1 MKTLLKPAPT
11 RAELPARRERTAL
24 GDAGQPLVEIRV
36 KLETSTTVMG
46 GSTRTRVVDKAEV
59 IRAASVRGALRFWWR
74 ALHSHQYKTPREL
87 FEAEAALW
95 GRAAEESKQGRS
107 AVEVRILDAK
117 PTEIET
123 HQVVLYDGKD
133 GKRDQHAYAL
143 FAARGQTKGQTEEER
158 NAAERYK
165 PGITFELLLRAPA
178 GKEDEVRRAVKA
190 WILFGGYGAR
200 TRRGVG
206 SLTVR
211 AEHRASWLPTACTA
225 SALNAYFGGD
235 KLFGVAGG
243 PRRDVASLIGARLF
257 ARADKPLDDAMR
269 AWELAINWLSD
280 FRQKDGPGDDAAR
293 GAAVNKR
300 PGRSRW
306 PEADKIRQLTRKH
319 SARHAPL
326 HNAHP
331 VWPRAGF
338 GLPIVGQFIDKDD
351 PGPYT
356 IIWYDRDGNKKD
368 RLASPLIVKAMPLAN
383 GKYVPIALWLHR
395 AFPEGGQAGLDDAR
409 NPGKAPIDLIQAPG
423 EQNRYSPLNGI
434 TGTDQLQQAFF
445 KWLEVKNYASEVR

>member
-46 GSTRTRVVDKAEV
+46 GSTRPRVVDKAEV

-74 ALHSHQYKTPREL
+74 ALHGHQYKTPREL

-95 GRAAEESKQGRS
+95 GRAAEEGKQGRS
-107 AVEVRILDAK
+107 AVEVRITLLDKLEDIIRKHLEDGDFKA
-117 PTEIET
+117 
-123 HQVVLYDGKD
+123 HQVEEGYAIWTATSQKD
-133 GKRDQHAYAL
+133 G
-143 FAARGQTKGQTEEER
+143 TPP
-158 NAAERYK
+158 AERYTS
-165 PGITFELLLRAPA
+165 GIAFELRVKTPKDRA
-178 GKEDEVRRAVKA
+178 EEVRRTVKA

-211 AEHRASWLPTACTA
+211 GEDSVEWLPTACTKDV
-225 SALNAYFGGD
+225 LNEHLGL
-235 KLFGVAGG
+235 KLFGASSS
-243 PRRDVASLIGARLF
+243 PRRDTASLCGAKLYLGKTSPS
-257 ARADKPLDDAMR
+257 ARS
-269 AWELAINWLSD
+269 AWLEAVNWLRD
-280 FRQKDGPGDDAAR
+280 FRQSAGSGGEYAR
-293 GAAVNKR
+293 GAKTGTK
-300 PGRSRW
+300 PGRSCW
-306 PEADKIRQLTRKH
+306 PEPDKVRIVTGAWVKD
-319 SARHAPL
+319 RHEHIIDKSKAV
-326 HNAHP
+326 

-338 GLPIVGQFIDKDD
+338 GLPIVGKFIDKGD

-356 IIWYDRDGNKKD
+356 IIWYDRDGKEKD

-383 GKYVPIALWLHR
+383 GKFVSIALWLNR
-395 AFPEGGQAGLDDAR
+395 GFPDGQVGLKESREVPD
-409 NPGKAPIDLIQAPG
+409 GELTLAPFDKLVADG
-423 EQNRYSPLNGI
+423 DTARYSPLNGI